1 MFKSKYPVISLAL
14 MLTVAS
20 TFQLTLGPVLAQS
33 STAPATS
40 FPLPTEVPD
49 GTKVRIDGSDSM
61 SVINQSLKKDFEQQ
75 FSKATVEAQTQGTDA
90 ALKKLLAGEV
100 DLAAIGRPLTKEE
113 TAKGLVAVPISREKV
128 ALIVSP
134 DNPFSKSLT
143 IDQFAKIFRGEIKDW
158 SKVGGTPGPIQLI
171 DRPASSDTRQTF
183 KTYPVFKKAKFEAGA
198 TAKPVAQDSTAEVIK
213 ALGKS
218 GLGYAIVSQ
227 VTGKNDVRT
236 LPMHNTQPDDPRY
249 PFSQPRDYVYKK
261 DASPA
266 VKAFLGFA
274 TAPEGQR
281 SVAAAKSA
289 ETQGSAAT
297 PEATAPVA
305 AGKTAG
311 AEGGGI
317 PGWLWWILPL
327 ALLAI
332 GLPWLLGKLRGGSAA
347 APTIPGAAA
356 ATGFVGGAAD
366 AAKRGVQGA
375 GDAATGAAGGALR
388 AGGAAAAGGAA
399 LAGGAAAA
407 AKSGLGGAVDKAS
420 NLADGAIKAGG
431 AAAAGGA
438 ALAGGAAAAA
448 KSGLGGAVDKASNL
462 ADGAVQ
468 AGGAAIS
475 EGTSK
480 VAGVGDAAKSGL
492 KNVAGAGL
500 GAVAAAG
507 AAVAGGA
514 AMAAGTSTKTMK
526 AVRLQSYGGPEVL
539 TFDTV
544 PHPVPK
550 DDEVLI
556 RNYAAGVNPV
566 DVAIRSGQF
575 KDKLPLSMPLV
586 LGYEAAGVVAA
597 LGSAVKDFA
606 LGDSVFTLLEMNNP
620 GAYAPYVT
628 NKASLVARK
637 PHTLDHNDSA
647 VVPVVGLTAW
657 QALIDTAQLQPGQRV
672 LIHGASGGVGCAAV
686 QLAKWKGA
694 YVFATTSSENIDR
707 VRSLGADEVI
717 DYQTQ
722 RFEEVAKD
730 VDLVLDT
737 VGGET
742 QQRSWQTLRQGGLLV
757 STVGVG
763 DSPVSGVR
771 SAAVFVQAKG
781 KEQLEQLAA
790 LIDEGH
796 LQIPIEK
803 TFELPDAAKAHE
815 ALQQGHRRGK
825 FVLNIPDIYLR

>member
-1 MFKSKYPVISLAL
+1 MFKSKYPVISLTL
-14 MLTVAS
+14 MLTLAS
-20 TFQLTLGPVLAQS
+20 VSPLTLGPVLAQS
-33 STAPATS
+33 SPTPTAA

-75 FSKATVEAQTQGTDA
+75 FAKATVETQTQGTDG
-90 ALKKLLAGEV
+90 ALKKLLEGEI

-113 TAKGLVAVPISREKV
+113 TAKGLVTVPISREKV

-134 DNPFSKSLT
+134 NNPFKKSLT

-171 DRPASSDTRQTF
+171 DRPESSDTRQTF
-183 KTYPVFKKAKFEAGA
+183 KSYPVFKKAKFVAGA
-198 TAKPVAQDSTAEVIK
+198 TAKPVAQDSTAEVVK
-213 ALGKS
+213 ALGNS

-227 VTGKNDVRT
+227 VKGKDNVRT
-236 LPMHNTQPDDPRY
+236 LSMHSTQPDDPRY
-249 PFSQPRDYVYKK
+249 PFSQPRNYVYKK
-261 DASPA
+261 EASPA

-274 TAPEGQR
+274 TASEGQR
-281 SVAAAKSA
+281 TIAAAKSA
-289 ETQGSAAT
+289 EAKGVAAT
-297 PEATAPVA
+297 ATAPVA
-305 AGKTAG
+305 AGTQTA
-311 AEGGGI
+311 AGGGL
-317 PGWLWWILPL
+317 PGWLWWLIPLGIL
-327 ALLAI
+327 AL
-332 GLPWLLGKLRGGSAA
+332 GLPWLLGKLRGAGAA
-347 APTIPGAAA
+347 TSSLPGTAA

-366 AAKRGVQGA
+366 GA
-375 GDAATGAAGGALR
+375 MR

-407 AKSGLGGAVDKAS
+407 AKSGLGGAVNKAS
-420 NLADGAIKAGG
+420 NI
-431 AAAAGGA
+431 
-438 ALAGGAAAAA
+438 
-448 KSGLGGAVDKASNL
+448 

-468 AGGAAIS
+468 AGGAAVS

-480 VAGVGDAAKSGL
+480 VAGAGDAAKSGL
-492 KNVAGAGL
+492 KNIAGAGL
-500 GAVAAAG
+500 GAAG
-507 AAVAGGA
+507 AAIAGGA
-514 AMAAGTSTKTMK
+514 AMAAGSAASTQTMK
-526 AVRLQSYGGPEVL
+526 AVRIQNYGGPEVL
-539 TFDTV
+539 TLDTV

-550 DDEVLI
+550 ADEVLI

-566 DVAIRSGQF
+566 DVSIRSGQF
-575 KDKLPLSMPLV
+575 KEQVSFPMPLV
-586 LGYEAAGVVAA
+586 LGYEAAGIIVGV
-597 LGSAVKDFA
+597 GSAVTD
-606 LGDSVFTLLEMNNP
+606 LMVGDSVFTLLEINNP

-637 PHTLDHNDSA
+637 PKTLDHNDSA
-647 VVPVVGLTAW
+647 IIPLAGLTAW
-657 QALIDTAQLQPGQRV
+657 QALFDSAQLQAGQSV

-694 YVFATTSSENIDR
+694 YVLATTSTENIDR

-742 QQRSWQTLRQGGLLV
+742 QQRSWQTLRQGGILV
-757 STVGVG
+757 SVVGSAN
-763 DSPVSGVR
+763 SPVAGVR
-771 SAAVFVQAKG
+771 GATVHVETKG
-781 KEQLEQLAA
+781 KEQLEKLAA

-815 ALQQGHRRGK
+815 AMQQGHRRGK
-825 FVLNIPDIYLR
+825 FVLNIPDMYAT

>member
-14 MLTVAS
+14 MLALAS
-20 TFQLTLGPVLAQS
+20 APLLTLGPVLAQS
-33 STAPATS
+33 SPTPVTS

-75 FSKATVEAQTQGTDA
+75 FSKATVETQTQGTDV
-90 ALKKLLAGEV
+90 ALKKLLGGEIDV
-100 DLAAIGRPLTKEE
+100 AAIGRPLTKEE

-134 DNPFSKSLT
+134 DNPFNKSLT

-171 DRPASSDTRQTF
+171 DRPESSDTRQTF
-183 KTYPVFKKAKFEAGA
+183 KTYPVFKKAKFVAGS

-227 VTGKNDVRT
+227 VTGSDKVRT
-236 LPMHNTQPDDPRY
+236 LSMHGTQPDDARY
-249 PFSQPRDYVYKK
+249 PFSQPRNYVYKK
-261 DASPA
+261 EASPA

-281 SVAAAKSA
+281 SVTAAKSA
-289 ETQGSAAT
+289 EAKGGAAT

-305 AGKTAG
+305 AGETTG
-311 AEGGGI
+311 TEGGGL
-317 PGWLWWILPL
+317 PGWLWWLIPLGLL
-327 ALLAI
+327 AL
-332 GLPWLLGKLRGGSAA
+332 GLPWLLGKLRGTSGAA
-347 APTIPGAAA
+347 APSIPGAAA

-366 AAKRGVQGA
+366 AAKRGIQGA
-375 GDAATGAAGGALR
+375 GDAASGAAGGAMR

-407 AKSGLGGAVDKAS
+407 AKSGV
-420 NLADGAIKAGG
+420 
-431 AAAAGGA
+431 
-438 ALAGGAAAAA
+438 
-448 KSGLGGAVDKASNL
+448 GGAVDKASNL

-468 AGGAAIS
+468 AGGAALS

-480 VAGVGDAAKSGL
+480 VARVGDAAQSGL
-492 KNVAGAGL
+492 KNIAGAGL
-500 GAVAAAG
+500 AG
-507 AAVAGGA
+507 AAVVAGGA
-514 AMAAGTSTKTMK
+514 AMAAGNTTSTKTMK
-526 AVRLQSYGGPEVL
+526 AVRFQNYGGPEVL

-544 PHPVPK
+544 PYPVPK

-566 DVAIRSGQF
+566 DIAIRSGQL
-575 KDKLPLSMPLV
+575 KDKFPFSMPLV
-586 LGYEAAGVVAA
+586 LGYEAAGVIVGV
-597 LGSAVKDFA
+597 GSAVKDFA
-606 LGDSVFTLLEMNNP
+606 IGDSVFTLLEMNNP

-647 VVPVVGLTAW
+647 IVPLAGLTAW
-657 QALIDTAQLQPGQRV
+657 QALFDTAQLLPGQRV

-694 YVFATTSSENIDR
+694 YVFATTPSENVDR

-722 RFEEVAKD
+722 RFEEIAKD
-730 VDLVLDT
+730 VDVVLDT
-737 VGGET
+737 AGGET

-757 STVGVG
+757 STAGSVNPP
-763 DSPVSGVR
+763 DGVR
-771 SAAVFVQAKG
+771 GTTVFVQAKG
-781 KEQLEQLAA
+781 REQLEKLAA

-815 ALQQGHRRGK
+815 AIQQGHRRGK

>member
-1 MFKSKYPVISLAL
+1 MFKSKYPVLSLAL

-20 TFQLTLGPVLAQS
+20 TSQLTLGPVLAQS
-33 STAPATS
+33 STAPAAS

-75 FSKATVEAQTQGTDA
+75 FSKATVEAQTQGTDI
-90 ALKKLLAGEV
+90 ALKKLLDGEI
-100 DLAAIGRPLTKEE
+100 DLAAIGRSLTKEE

-236 LPMHNTQPDDPRY
+236 LSMHDTQPDDPRY

-289 ETQGSAAT
+289 EGKGAAAT

-311 AEGGGI
+311 AEGGGL
-317 PGWLWWILPL
+317 PGWLWWILPV
-327 ALLAI
+327 ALLAL
-332 GLPWLLGKLRGGSAA
+332 GLPWLLGKLRGNSGAA

-366 AAKRGVQGA
+366 TAKRGIQGA
-375 GDAATGAAGGALR
+375 GDAAAGAAGGAVR

-407 AKSGLGGAVDKAS
+407 AKSGVE
-420 NLADGAIKAGG
+420 
-431 AAAAGGA
+431 
-438 ALAGGAAAAA
+438 
-448 KSGLGGAVDKASNL
+448 GAVDKASNL

-480 VAGVGDAAKSGL
+480 VAGVGDAAKSGI

-500 GAVAAAG
+500 GAVGAAG

-514 AMAAGTSTKTMK
+514 AMAAGSTTSTKTMK
-526 AVRLQSYGGPEVL
+526 AVRFQNYGGPEVL

-544 PHPVPK
+544 PYPVPK

-566 DVAIRSGQF
+566 DVAIRSGQM

-597 LGSAVKDFA
+597 VGSAVKDFA
-606 LGDSVFTLLEMNNP
+606 IGDSVFTLLEMNNP

-628 NKASLVARK
+628 NKAALVARK

-657 QALIDTAQLQPGQRV
+657 QALFDTANLQPGQRV

-694 YVFATTSSENIDR
+694 YVLATTSSENVDR

-742 QQRSWQTLRQGGLLV
+742 QERSWKTLRQGGLLV

-771 SAAVFVQAKG
+771 SAAVFVEAKG
-781 KEQLEQLAA
+781 KEQLEKLAA

-815 ALQQGHRRGK
+815 AIQKGHRRGK
-825 FVLNIPDIYLR
+825 YVLNIPDIYAR

>member
-14 MLTVAS
+14 ILTVAS
-20 TFQLTLGPVLAQS
+20 TFQLTLEPALAQS
-33 STAPATS
+33 STAPAAS

-75 FSKATVEAQTQGTDA
+75 FSKAAVETQAQGTDG
-90 ALKKLLAGEV
+90 ALKKLLAGEI

-134 DNPFSKSLT
+134 DNPFNKSLT

-227 VTGKNDVRT
+227 VTGKDNVRT

-261 DASPA
+261 EASPA

-281 SVAAAKSA
+281 SVAAAKSTEA
-289 ETQGSAAT
+289 KGAAAT
-297 PEATAPVA
+297 PEATTPVA
-305 AGKTAG
+305 AGKTTG

-332 GLPWLLGKLRGGSAA
+332 GLPWLLGKLRGGSTAA
-347 APTIPGAAA
+347 APSIPGTAA

-366 AAKRGVQGA
+366 AAKRGIQGA
-375 GDAATGAAGGALR
+375 GDAAGGAMR

-407 AKSGLGGAVDKAS
+407 AKSGLGD
-420 NLADGAIKAGG
+420 
-431 AAAAGGA
+431 
-438 ALAGGAAAAA
+438 
-448 KSGLGGAVDKASNL
+448 AVDKASNL

-468 AGGAAIS
+468 ASGAAIS

-480 VAGVGDAAKSGL
+480 VVGVGDAAKSGI

-500 GAVAAAG
+500 GAVGAAG
-507 AAVAGGA
+507 AAVVGGA
-514 AMAAGTSTKTMK
+514 AMAAGSSTSTKTMK
-526 AVRLQSYGGPEVL
+526 AVRFQNYGGPEVL

-544 PHPVPK
+544 PYPVPK

-575 KDKLPLSMPLV
+575 KDKLPFQMPLV

-597 LGSAVKDFA
+597 VGSAVKDFA

-694 YVFATTSSENIDR
+694 YVFATTSTENMDR

-730 VDLVLDT
+730 MDLVLDT

-763 DSPVSGVR
+763 DSPVSGLR

-815 ALQQGHRRGK
+815 AIQQGHRRGK

>member
-1 MFKSKYPVISLAL
+1 MFKSKYPGISLAL
-14 MLTVAS
+14 ILALAS
-20 TFQLTLGPVLAQS
+20 FSQLTLGPVLAQS
-33 STAPATS
+33 STTPTAS

-75 FSKATVEAQTQGTDA
+75 FSKATVEAQTQGTDV
-90 ALKKLLAGEV
+90 ALKKLLAGEI

-171 DRPASSDTRQTF
+171 DRPESSDTRQTF
-183 KTYPVFKKAKFEAGA
+183 KTYPVFKKAKFAAGA

-213 ALGKS
+213 ALGNR
-218 GLGYAIVSQ
+218 GLGYATVSQ
-227 VTGKNDVRT
+227 VTGKDNVRT
-236 LPMHNTQPDDPRY
+236 LAMHGTQPDDPRY
-249 PFSQPRDYVYKK
+249 PFSQPRDYIYKK
-261 DASPA
+261 EASPV

-281 SVAAAKSA
+281 AVAAAKSTEA
-289 ETQGSAAT
+289 KGGAVT
-297 PEATAPVA
+297 EATAPVA
-305 AGKTAG
+305 AGKTTG
-311 AEGGGI
+311 TEGGGL
-317 PGWLWWILPL
+317 PGWLLWLIPLGLL
-327 ALLAI
+327 AL
-332 GLPWLLGKLRGGSAA
+332 GLPWLLGKLRGSSGTATPS
-347 APTIPGAAA
+347 IPGAAA
-356 ATGFVGGAAD
+356 ATGFVGGATD
-366 AAKRGVQGA
+366 AAKRGIQGA
-375 GDAATGAAGGALR
+375 GDAATGAAGGAMR

-399 LAGGAAAA
+399 LAGGAVAA

-420 NLADGAIKAGG
+420 NLADGAVQAGG

-480 VAGVGDAAKSGL
+480 VAGVGDAAQSGL
-492 KNVAGAGL
+492 KNIAGAAGL
-500 GAVAAAG
+500 AGA
-507 AAVAGGA
+507 AAVAGSA
-514 AMAAGTSTKTMK
+514 AMAAGSATSTKTMK
-526 AVRLQSYGGPEVL
+526 AVRFQNYGGPEVL

-544 PHPVPK
+544 PCPVPK
-550 DDEVLI
+550 EDEVLI

-566 DVAIRSGQF
+566 DIAIRSGQL
-575 KDKLPLSMPLV
+575 KDKFPFSMPLV
-586 LGYEAAGVVAA
+586 LGYEAAGVIVEV
-597 LGSAVKDFA
+597 GSAVKDFA
-606 LGDSVFTLLEMNNP
+606 IGDSVFTLLEMNHP

-647 VVPVVGLTAW
+647 IIPLAGLTAW
-657 QALIDTAQLQPGQRV
+657 QALFDTAQLLPGQRV

-694 YVFATTSSENIDR
+694 YVLATTSTENMDR

-722 RFEEVAKD
+722 RFEEIAKD

-737 VGGET
+737 AGGET
-742 QQRSWQTLRQGGLLV
+742 QQRSWQTLRQGGHLV
-757 STVGVG
+757 SIAGSVNPPA
-763 DSPVSGVR
+763 DGVR
-771 SAAVFVQAKG
+771 GTAVSVQAKG
-781 KEQLEQLAA
+781 REQLEKLAA

-815 ALQQGHRRGK
+815 AIQQGHRRGK